1 MPDAS
6 GTVIYS
12 LTNTENYED
21 GEDLRGLEAF
31 RAVGH
36 SLGCQLK
43 AVSFGIVVGVIY
55 RRHSWHGH
63 VLRMA

>member
-1 MPDAS
+1 MPGAS

-21 GEDLRGLEAF
+21 GEDLRRLETF

-36 SLGCQLK
+36 SLGYQLK
-43 AVSFGIVVGVIY
+43 AVSFGIIVGVTH